1 MLGTPTASKR
11 RWLLGWL
18 LVTLAGAAAAG
29 SGDVHDLAVVLPRTA
44 LLIGTTET
52 IEVDLEV
59 QNRGRIPWSADSG
72 FALGYHW
79 LTPAGEVVAWDGER
93 TEFDRPLLPGESRVF
108 RVLLRAP
115 DRAGEYL
122 LQWDVVQEGVLWVS
136 AVDPT
141 PVDLQSVTVAPTHA
155 FSFVR
160 VETPRILRA
169 GSDRTA
175 RVVLRNDGSRSWPG
189 DGSVSLSFHW
199 FYADGEVAAWE
210 GRRVAVTRPVAPGEL
225 FEFEAVV
232 VAPSS
237 TGFLGFQWDMVE
249 EGVCWFS
256 QRDADSSPVLVVLVV
271 PAVMMSP
278 LPWSVLVFMVIA
290 IAGMLFRLG
299 RLGGSWALAD
309 VLWCAAVVV
318 IKQGWVLAGA
328 GLGWSVAGLCL
339 TCATAALIAL
349 ALVALPS
356 LVRPWV
362 SWLTGAVV
370 TTVFFAD
377 LIHERFFGDLISVA
391 ALSSVNQIGQVEASV
406 RSILRVGDLWFWAD
420 LPVAL
425 VLMWL
430 VTRIQDGSVKRRR
443 FAAVIGA
450 VLIGF
455 AILGAIALRGAP
467 APYRQIFHT
476 THLARQIGVLNLHAV
491 DLGGFVLR
499 GIARPELNEDEYAE
513 VLSFFAERRETREGS
528 GPLFGA
534 ARGLNL
540 VMIQVESLQA
550 FVVGYRVEGREVTP
564 FLNSLA
570 AENLLLTNVTDQTE
584 EGRSSDSELATQ
596 VSLLPPDRGAAAFI
610 HAENDFTGLASIL
623 AERGYQTLSAV
634 PFDGAFWNRRV
645 IHPAYGYDR
654 SLFADAFS
662 PGEEIGWGLNDRDF
676 LAQAVGRLAE
686 LAEPWC
692 AYLLTLSLH
701 HPFEGFPD
709 HLKELDVGQWEG
721 TPFGSYLH
729 TMHHFDQALRVFM
742 AGLEEAGLGDRTVV
756 VLWGD
761 HDAGFEWRPEI
772 AEALGTSHNA
782 AGWYLSQQVPL
793 VIRVPELAAPTEA
806 LDRPA
811 GHADVAPTLL
821 ALLGVDPG
829 PYAFTGR
836 NLLGTPGT
844 GPVVGEYR
852 CWRDATHLYLRRG
865 PLLTDGECI
874 ELETM
879 TRVEPGA
886 CSGSFDAARREVE
899 ISRLVLEHD
908 LQQKLGKSLTGCP

>member
-1 MLGTPTASKR
+1 MAPNQ

-18 LVTLAGAAAAG
+18 FVALVGVAAAG
-29 SGDVHDLAVVLPRTA
+29 PGDPHDLAVIPPRTA
-44 LLIGTTET
+44 LTIGTTET

-79 LTPAGEVVAWDGER
+79 LTPAGEIVAWDGER
-93 TEFDRPLLPGESRVF
+93 TGFDRPLLPGESRVF

-136 AVDPT
+136 EVDPT
-141 PVDLQSVTVAPTHA
+141 PVELQSVTVAPTHA
-155 FSFVR
+155 FSLVR
-160 VETPRILRA
+160 VKTPRVLRA
-169 GSDRTA
+169 GSDRSV
-175 RVVLRNDGSRSWPG
+175 RVLLRNDGSRIWPG

-199 FYADGEVAAWE
+199 FAADGEIVAWE
-210 GRRVAVTRPVAPGEL
+210 GLRAAVTRPVAPGEVIEL
-225 FEFEAVV
+225 DAVV
-232 VAPSS
+232 TAPPS
-237 TGFLGFQWDMVE
+237 TGFLRFQWDMVE

-256 QRDADSSPVLVVLVV
+256 QRDADSSPALVFLVV
-271 PAVMMSP
+271 PAVAMSP
-278 LPWSVLVFMVIA
+278 LPWAVLVFMVVV
-290 IAGMLFRLG
+290 IAGILFWRG
-299 RLGGSWALAD
+299 RLAGGWVLAD
-309 VLWCAAVVV
+309 VLWCAAAVVA
-318 IKQGWVLAGA
+318 KQGWVLSDA

-339 TCATAALIAL
+339 ACATAALIAL

-356 LVRPWV
+356 MVRPWV
-362 SWLTGAVV
+362 SWLIVAVV
-370 TTVFFAD
+370 TTVLFAD

-391 ALSSVNQIGQVEASV
+391 AFSSVNQIGQVEASV
-406 RSILRVGDLWFWAD
+406 RSLLRVGDLWFWAD

-430 VTRIQDGSVKRRR
+430 VARIQNGSVGRRR
-443 FAAVIGA
+443 IAAVIGA
-450 VLIGF
+450 TVIGF
-455 AILGAIALRGAP
+455 AVLGAIASRGAP

-499 GIARPELNEDEYAE
+499 GVARPELDEHDYTE
-513 VLSFFAERRETREGS
+513 ILSFFAERRDMRAGS
-528 GPLFGA
+528 GPFFGA
-534 ARGLNL
+534 ARGKNL

-550 FVVGYRVEGREVTP
+550 FIVGYRIGGEEVTP
-564 FLNSLA
+564 FLNSMA
-570 AENLLLTNVTDQTE
+570 GENLLFNNVTDQTE

-596 VSLLPPDRGAAAFI
+596 VSLLPPDRGAAAFL
-610 HAENDFTGLASIL
+610 HAENDYTSLASIL

-634 PFDGAFWNRRV
+634 PFDGAFWNRR
-645 IHPAYGYDR
+645 ITHRAYGFDQ

-676 LAQAVGRLAE
+676 LAQAVGRLGE
-686 LAEPWC
+686 MTEPWC

-721 TPFGSYLH
+721 TPFGNYLH
-729 TMHHFDQALRVFM
+729 TMHHFDRALRTLM
-742 AGLEEAGLGDRTVV
+742 TGLEAAGLGDRTVV

-761 HDAGFEWRPEI
+761 HDAGFEWRSEI
-772 AEALGTSHNA
+772 AEALGTSHDA

-793 VIRVPELAAPTEA
+793 LIGIPRSSVLNEA

-852 CWRDATHLYLRRG
+852 CWRDTTHLYLRRG

-879 TRVEPGA
+879 KRVEPGA
-886 CSGSFDAARREVE
+886 CSESFDAARREVE

-908 LQQKLGKSLTGCP
+908 LQQKLGKSLAGRP